1 MQSARLAHKTLSI
14 HKLEEKKRVYVYN
27 ESEASLTHIFIKF
40 TLFIIK
46 YFVYCKLPLFIMLY
60 IYTLPWRI
68 ILYNC
73 LVTLQHANAYG
84 IMADV

>member
-14 HKLEEKKRVYVYN
+14 DKLEEKKRVYVYN

-60 IYTLPWRI
+60 IYFTLEYYS
-68 ILYNC
+68 LQLSGN
-73 LVTLQHANAYG
+73 VTTRECVWNYG
-84 IMADV
+84 